1 MRIRGHYAGVFG
13 TTHMSD
19 LPAPRPARAAGTSQG
34 IGRFALRTA
43 FPTEDGEDGRYP
55 GQDVCDRPGR
65 EAVGT
70 CGYRHVMTP
79 DEIEVSIE
87 LPESVLY
94 AVVTETARQDS
105 DRGDWGSPRAGQQ
118 PDAPWPAT
126 NSPIFAYLLLK
137 ATASI
142 AAGMPV
148 RDACITLAAH
158 SWFEGGVENYD
169 RGQVDARSI

>member
-1 MRIRGHYAGVFG
+1 
-13 TTHMSD
+13 
-19 LPAPRPARAAGTSQG
+19 
-34 IGRFALRTA
+34 
-43 FPTEDGEDGRYP
+43 
-55 GQDVCDRPGR
+55 
-65 EAVGT
+65 
-70 CGYRHVMTP
+70 MTP
-79 DEIEVSIE
+79 DEIEASIQ
-87 LPESVLY
+87 LPASVLD
-94 AVVTETARQDS
+94 AVVAETARQDV
-105 DRGDWGSPRAGQQ
+105 DRGDWASLRVAQQ

-126 NSPIFAYLLLK
+126 HSPIFAYLLLK